1 MQVIESIEEM
11 QTVAMQLRFG
21 GHLIGL
27 VPTMGNLHD
36 GHISLIKQA
45 KEKSDKVIV
54 TIFVNPKQFGPSE
67 DFAEYPRTW
76 KEDLKKCEDNGVD
89 IIFHPSAE
97 AMFPKDFSTYLNEE
111 TVSEVMCGISRP
123 SHFKGVTTVC
133 LKLFNLVRPDFSF
146 FGQKDAQQC
155 AVIKKIVRDLN
166 IPTEIKIGETIRE
179 PDGLALS
186 SRNQYLTKLQREDAL
201 SISKA
206 LTKAKDLVDSG
217 IKSTDR
223 IIAEIIHMLSQKR
236 RIRIIYVQV
245 VDRETMQA
253 AKTVLQNQ
261 TIACVAV
268 WVDDVRLIDN
278 IVF

>member
-76 KEDLKKCEDNGVD
+76 KEDLKKCQDNGVD

-111 TVSEVMCGISRP
+111 IVSEVMCGISRP

>member
-76 KEDLKKCEDNGVD
+76 KEDLEKCEDNGVD

-223 IIAEIIHMLSQKR
+223 IIAEIIHLLSQKR

-245 VDRETMQA
+245 VDRESMQA

>member
-1 MQVIESIEEM
+1 M

-27 VPTMGNLHD
+27 VPTMGNLHA
-36 GHISLIKQA
+36 GHLSLIKQA

-54 TIFVNPKQFGPSE
+54 SIFVNPKQFGPNE
-67 DFAEYPRTW
+67 DFDEYPRTW
-76 KEDLKKCEDNGVD
+76 TEDLKKCEEHEVD
-89 IIFHPSAE
+89 IVFHPSVE
-97 AMFPKDFSTYLNEE
+97 AIFPNDFSSYLIEE
-111 TVSEVMCGISRP
+111 TVSSVMCGISRP

-155 AVIKKIVRDLN
+155 AVIKKMVRDLN
-166 IPTEIKIGETIRE
+166 IPTEVKVGETIRE

-186 SRNQYLTKLQREDAL
+186 SRNQYLSKLQREDAL
-201 SISKA
+201 SISQA
-206 LTKAKDLVDSG
+206 LSKAKELVDSG
-217 IKSTDR
+217 IKNTDR
-223 IIAEIIHMLSQKR
+223 IIAEIIHLLSLKR
-236 RIRIIYVQV
+236 RIRVIYVQV
-245 VDRETMQA
+245 VDKDSMQA
-253 AKTVLQNQ
+253 VKTISPNQ

>member
-76 KEDLKKCEDNGVD
+76 KEDLEKCEDNGVD

-245 VDRETMQA
+245 VDRESMQA

>member
-206 LTKAKDLVDSG
+206 LTKAKDLVGSG

>member
-1 MQVIESIEEM
+1 MQVIESVKEM

-54 TIFVNPKQFGPSE
+54 TIFVNPKQFGPNE
-67 DFAEYPRTW
+67 DFEEYPRTW
-76 KEDLKKCEDNGVD
+76 QDDLKKCEDNGVD
-89 IIFHPSAE
+89 IIFHPSVQ
-97 AMFPKDFSTYLNEE
+97 AMFPKDFSSYLNEE
-111 TVSEVMCGISRP
+111 AVSSVMCGISRP
-123 SHFKGVTTVC
+123 THFKGVTTVC

-155 AVIKKIVRDLN
+155 AVIKKMVRDLN
-166 IPTEIKIGETIRE
+166 IPTEIKVGETIRE

-186 SRNQYLTKLQREDAL
+186 SRNQYLSKLQREDAT

-206 LTKAKDLVDSG
+206 LNKAKELADSG
-217 IKSTDR
+217 IGNTDR
-223 IIAEIIHMLSQKR
+223 IIAEIIHLLSQKR

-245 VDRETMQA
+245 VDKDTMQA
-253 AKTVLQNQ
+253 VKTISQNL

>member
-179 PDGLALS
+179 SDGLALS

-236 RIRIIYVQV
+236 RLRIIYVQV

>member
-1 MQVIESIEEM
+1 MQVIESVEEM

-36 GHISLIKQA
+36 GHVSLIKQA

-54 TIFVNPKQFGPSE
+54 SIFVNPTQFGPNE
-67 DFAEYPRTW
+67 DFDKYPRTW
-76 KEDLKKCEDNGVD
+76 EEDLKKCEDNGVE
-89 IIFHPSAE
+89 IVFHPSVE
-97 AMFPKDFSTYLNEE
+97 AMFPKDFSSYLNEE
-111 TVSEVMCGISRP
+111 SVSSVMCGISRP
-123 SHFKGVTTVC
+123 NHFKGVTTVC

-166 IPTEIKIGETIRE
+166 IPTEIQVGETIRE
-179 PDGLALS
+179 PDGFALS
-186 SRNQYLTKLQREDAL
+186 SRNQYLSKLQREEAL
-201 SISKA
+201 SISEA
-206 LTKAKDLVDSG
+206 LFKAKELVDSG
-217 IKSTDR
+217 IKNADR
-223 IIAEIIHMLSQKR
+223 IIAEIFHLLSQKR
-236 RIRIIYVQV
+236 RVRVIYVKV
-245 VDRETMQA
+245 VDKDTMQA
-253 AKTVLQNQ
+253 VKTILPNQ

-278 IVF
+278 LLF

>member
-45 KEKSDKVIV
+45 KEKSDRVIV

-236 RIRIIYVQV
+236 RIRIIYVQL
-245 VDRETMQA
+245 VDGETMQA

>member
-223 IIAEIIHMLSQKR
+223 IIAEIIHLLSQKR

-245 VDRETMQA
+245 VDRESMQA

>member
-1 MQVIESIEEM
+1 M

-45 KEKSDKVIV
+45 KEKSDRVIV

-223 IIAEIIHMLSQKR
+223 IIAEIIHLLSQKR

-245 VDRETMQA
+245 VDRESMQA

>member
-67 DFAEYPRTW
+67 DFSEYPRTW

-223 IIAEIIHMLSQKR
+223 IIAEIIHLLSQKR

-245 VDRETMQA
+245 VDRESMQA

>member
-1 MQVIESIEEM
+1 
-11 QTVAMQLRFG
+11 
-21 GHLIGL
+21 
-27 VPTMGNLHD
+27 
-36 GHISLIKQA
+36 
-45 KEKSDKVIV
+45 
-54 TIFVNPKQFGPSE
+54 
-67 DFAEYPRTW
+67 
-76 KEDLKKCEDNGVD
+76 
-89 IIFHPSAE
+89 
-97 AMFPKDFSTYLNEE
+97 
-111 TVSEVMCGISRP
+111 
-123 SHFKGVTTVC
+123 
-133 LKLFNLVRPDFSF
+133 VRPDFSF

-236 RIRIIYVQV
+236 RIRIIYVQL
-245 VDRETMQA
+245 VDGETMQA